1 MKNYFTPLG
10 ILGLIVLMAGAFV
23 AVHFL
28 VSWSFM
34 YCFALPALY
43 FVEAIQARLFPAL
56 VSWPLGGYLA
66 IVISVI
72 SGVGLYVLLLGAT
85 ILIVLKIYLR
95 LAGNTP

>member
-1 MKNYFTPLG
+1 MKTPFTALG
-10 ILGLIVLMAGAFV
+10 ILGLFVFIGSAFV

-34 YCFALPALY
+34 FCFALPALY
-43 FVEAIQARLFPAL
+43 FVEAIQTRLFPAL

-72 SGVGLYVLLLGAT
+72 SGIGLYVLLLGAV
-85 ILIVLKIYLR
+85 ILTALR
-95 LAGNTP
+95 I